1 MQGHSASLN
10 LVVIVEVLGHFL
22 NPASSSLYKHSIF
35 VL

>member
-22 NPASSSLYKHSIF
+22 NPVSSFFI
-35 VL
+35 